1 MKGDVG
7 DGTTRHGGLGGGR
20 DVDVLDSHMHYEEA
34 GAGNPIVL
42 LHGNP
47 TSSFLWR
54 RVIPAL
60 SALGRCLAPDLI
72 GFGDSGKPDIGY
84 RFEDHARYLDAWFE
98 ALGLERVT
106 LVGHDWGGAL
116 GFDWASRHPD
126 RVRAAAFMETYV
138 RPQTWAEWQPPAAR
152 DIFQA
157 FRSPEGEKLIL
168 DRNMFVEL
176 VLPAG
181 AQRKLSEEEMA
192 VYRAPFREREARRPM
207 LAFPRDL
214 PMEDEPAD
222 VVARVKAYGE
232 WLVASAGVPKLL
244 LAFEPGAVMTE
255 PVVAWSREHVAAL
268 EVEMIGP
275 GLHYVQEDHGPA
287 IGRAIAAWM
296 RRHGLGGEP

>member
-1 MKGDVG
+1 MPDIA
-7 DGTTRHGGLGGGR
+7 
-20 DVDVLDSHMHYEEA
+20 VLDSTIHYEEA
-34 GAGNPIVL
+34 SDGDPIVF

-54 RVIPAL
+54 NVIPEQ

-72 GFGDSGKPDIGY
+72 GFGGSGKPEIGY

-116 GFDWASRHPD
+116 GFDWAARHPD
-126 RVRAAAFMETYV
+126 RVRAVAFMETIV
-138 RPQTWAEWQPPAAR
+138 RPQTWAEWQPPTAR

-157 FRSPEGEKLIL
+157 FRSPEGEHLIL
-168 DRNMFVEL
+168 DRNLFVEA
-176 VLPAG
+176 VLPG
-181 AQRKLSEEEMA
+181 GTQRTLSEEEMA

-214 PMEDEPAD
+214 PMEGEPAD
-222 VVARVKAYGE
+222 VVARVEAYGE
-232 WLVASAGVPKLL
+232 WLVASADVPKLL
-244 LAFEPGAVMTE
+244 LTFDPGGVMTE
-255 PVVAWSREHVAAL
+255 PVVAWCREHVAAL
-268 EVEMIGP
+268 GVEPVGP
-275 GLHYVQEDHGPA
+275 GIHYVQEDHGPA

-296 RRHGLGGEP
+296 RRRVLR